1 MTDAK
6 KYLQQIRFIKTAI
19 KQKQRE
25 LEELH
30 DTLNG
35 IRAVDYEDDKVSS
48 SRKNTDAGFV
58 NGVLRMEELEKKIK
72 AEMVQ
77 LTEKKHEIVCSI
89 LCMENEA
96 YSKVLMMR
104 YLDMMEFEDIAH
116 TIGYSYQYVI
126 NIHRKALTAFGE
138 CLLKC
143 KDMRTELKGS
153 A

>member
-72 AEMVQ
+72 AE
-77 LTEKKHEIVCSI
+77 
-89 LCMENEA
+89 
-96 YSKVLMMR
+96 
-104 YLDMMEFEDIAH
+104 
-116 TIGYSYQYVI
+116 
-126 NIHRKALTAFGE
+126 
-138 CLLKC
+138 
-143 KDMRTELKGS
+143 
-153 A
+153 